1 MAKSF
6 ARLVEKYSFARF
18 ANVEEDDEDEE
29 EEEAEHEKACEKA
42 SGEEKVCPMLSPS
55 SLSEE

>member
-18 ANVEEDDEDEE
+18 ANVEEDDEDEGE
-29 EEEAEHEKACEKA
+29 ETEHEKACEKA